1 MAAEWL
7 YFNGVNA
14 SRGEYAH
21 EPLSADEL
29 ARLILG
35 EQPSPDRVDPDPE
48 QRAALRERHLAD
60 TSGAFRV
67 KEGVDPTD
75 LAQAGWGVI
84 FPATIDAAPIR
95 EALSELLTWRQ
106 AQAGSRYREC
116 IGAQGYR
123 PGESKVAFLRRQ
135 GAATSGP
142 VDPDRFPYYLLLVG
156 SPEEIPFRFQ
166 YQLDVQYA
174 VGRIHFATLDE
185 YAAYARSVVA
195 AERDGVALARK
206 VVFAGVQ
213 HPDDMATARSLQGLV
228 QPLAADLAGHPQRGE
243 WTVTTITGAE
253 ATKDRLSQLLHHE
266 PPALLFT
273 ASHGVEFDPIDSRQ
287 MAHQGAILCAD
298 WPGPRAWQSR
308 AIPPQFYLSAD
319 DIAGSTS
326 LHGAFIFQFACFGAG
341 CPRED
346 DFPHLSGSRA
356 AIAERP
362 FVAAL
367 PQRVLGLPRGGA
379 LAYIGHVE
387 RAWTFSFS
395 DVRGGRQ
402 IETFSSTLRR
412 LLFAGTPVGYALEFF
427 NERYAELAT
436 VLTEDIENAR
446 WGVPPDPIEL
456 STRWTE
462 HNDARS
468 YIILGDPAAR
478 MCRQRAPEAADMTPR
493 IMTSSP
499 SPSTPQPSSAPVPS
513 GSAPVTPLPSSSSL
527 PSGSASPPSP
537 SQSIVQ
543 PVAPVPA
550 GSLPPE
556 TPVIPVALPDAGA
569 SFGLFGNKPA
579 EAMQKLSAT
588 LQEFGERLAATLQQV
603 ITDAA
608 HLEVETYVA
617 EAPETINYRQG
628 NFAGA
633 SLRAVTRM
641 SLDGDTQVLVPVGD
655 DGVDERLW
663 AIHVSMVQQAQANRA
678 EMVRAIAAAAAGL
691 LSALQGK

>member
-1 MAAEWL
+1 MAEDWL

-21 EPLSADEL
+21 EPIPVREL

-35 EQPSPDRVDPDPE
+35 ERPSPDQIDPDPE
-48 QRAALRERHLAD
+48 QRAALRERYLAD
-60 TSGAFRV
+60 ATGAFRV

-75 LAQAGWGVI
+75 LAQTGWGVI

-95 EALSELLTWRQ
+95 EALRELLNWRH

-116 IGAQGYR
+116 SGERGYR
-123 PGESKVAFLRRQ
+123 PGESKIAFLRRQ

-185 YAAYARSVVA
+185 YAAYARSVVT
-195 AERDGVALARK
+195 AERNGITLPRRI
-206 VVFAGVQ
+206 VFAGVQ
-213 HPDDMATARSLQGLV
+213 HLDDVATNRSLQGLV
-228 QPLAADLAGHPQRGE
+228 QPLATELVDHPQRGD
-243 WTVTTITGAE
+243 WTVSTLTGSDV
-253 ATKDRLSQLLHHE
+253 TKERLSQLLHNE
-266 PPALLFT
+266 PPTLLFT
-273 ASHGVEFDPIDSRQ
+273 AGHGVEFEANDPHQ
-287 MAHQGAILCAD
+287 VAHQGAILCAD
-298 WPGPRAWQSR
+298 WPGPQAWRQR
-308 AIPPQFYLSAD
+308 PIPPAFYLAAD
-319 DIAGSTS
+319 DIANNTS
-326 LHGAFIFQFACFGAG
+326 IHGAFVFQFACFGAG

-346 DFPHLSGSRA
+346 DFPHLRGTRSV
-356 AIAERP
+356 IATKP
-362 FVAAL
+362 FVSAL
-367 PQRVLGLPRGGA
+367 PRRLLSLPRGGA

-395 DVRGGRQ
+395 DTRGGRQ

-412 LLFAGTPVGYALEFF
+412 LLFAGAPIGYALEFF

-446 WGVPPDPIEL
+446 WGQAIDPIEL

-468 YIILGDPAAR
+468 YIILGDPATR
-478 MCRQRAPEAADMTPR
+478 LCRQLAADTADSPPRLTIQSSSTETPP
-493 IMTSSP
+493 IAAP
-499 SPSTPQPSSAPVPS
+499 SPTA
-513 GSAPVTPLPSSSSL
+513 AEPVTTI
-527 PSGSASPPSP
+527 PPSP
-537 SQSIVQ
+537 SGQ

-556 TPVIPVALPDAGA
+556 TPVIPVALPEVGA

-579 EAMQKLSAT
+579 ETMQKLSTA
-588 LQEFGERLAATLQQV
+588 LQEFGERLATTLQQV
-603 ITDAA
+603 IADAA
-608 HLEVETYVA
+608 HLEVETYTTD
-617 EAPETINYRQG
+617 APETINYRQG
-628 NFAGA
+628 DFRGA

-641 SLDGDTQVLVPVGD
+641 SLDGDTQVLVPTNAEGI
-655 DGVDERLW
+655 DERLW
-663 AIHVSMVQQAQANRA
+663 AIHVSMVQQAQTNRA
-678 EMVRAIAAAAAGL
+678 EMVRAIATAAAGL
-691 LSALQGK
+691 LSVLQGK